1 MAGLLSQEFN
11 EGLFVLNDMELR
23 PIEFKK
29 VHSFNSFQV
38 AGLKGEKGT
47 D

>member
-1 MAGLLSQEFN
+1 MVVLVMAGLLSQEFN

-29 VHSFNSFQV
+29 FIRLILFRLLV
-38 AGLKGEKGT
+38 
-47 D
+47 